1 MSADISFE
9 EAMAELDSI
18 VHTLELGK
26 IKLDDA
32 VKIYERGQQLQKICT
47 DRLAQAKMKI
57 DQLVIENGTPTGIKP
72 FETAE
77 GKDA

>member
-72 FETAE
+72 FETTE